1 MYLLRA
7 NLKYK
12 VVDILTVFKYLKNK
26 QKLKK
31 SCLKFKGYD
40 TGKGEK
46 RKITVL
52 GVTNNK
58 KGELE
63 M

>member
-1 MYLLRA
+1 M
-7 NLKYK
+7 
-12 VVDILTVFKYLKNK
+12 FKYLKNK

-31 SCLKFKGYD
+31 SCLRFKGYD
-40 TGKGEK
+40 TGKEK
-46 RKITVL
+46 NRKITVL
-52 GVTNNK
+52 GLTNNK

>member
-1 MYLLRA
+1 M
-7 NLKYK
+7 
-12 VVDILTVFKYLKNK
+12 DILTGFKYLKNK

-31 SCLKFKGYD
+31 SCLRFKGYD
-40 TGKGEK
+40 TGKGK
-46 RKITVL
+46 NRKITVL